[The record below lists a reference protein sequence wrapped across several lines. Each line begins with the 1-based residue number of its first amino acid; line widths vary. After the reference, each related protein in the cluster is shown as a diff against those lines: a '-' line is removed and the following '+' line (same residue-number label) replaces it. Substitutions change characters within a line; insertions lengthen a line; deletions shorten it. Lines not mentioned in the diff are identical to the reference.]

1 MDGEAKLP
9 VSNGNAVRVLRVT
22 TLVDGVATAVEMPVI
37 AVADANGQLLQIA
50 ENIDR
55 SMLLELRAIRMG
67 IQQLLDAG
75 DPSPADNDLLDLA
88 TSTLDI
94 VED

>member
-1 MDGEAKLP
+1 
-9 VSNGNAVRVLRVT
+9 VLRVT
-22 TLVDGVATAVEMPVI
+22 TLGPDGAPLSVEMPVI
-37 AVADANGQLLQIA
+37 ALADANGQLLPLA
-50 ENIDR
+50 DNVDR
-55 SMLLELRAIRMG
+55 AMLQELRAIRLG

-75 DPSPADNDLLDLA
+75 DPSAAENDLLDLA